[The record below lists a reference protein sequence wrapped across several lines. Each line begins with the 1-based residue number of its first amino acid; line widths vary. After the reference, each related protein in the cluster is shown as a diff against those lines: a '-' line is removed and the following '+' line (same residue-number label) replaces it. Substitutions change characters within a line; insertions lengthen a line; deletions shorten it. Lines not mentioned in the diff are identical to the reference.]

1 MIWKGKVEFIREQ
14 LGQNCP
20 QPTTQE
26 EEEEEREWEN
36 RRRRRKTEERVG
48 RLRKGKEEGE
58 GRLFVS
64 TTVATPITPTL
75 AGPTAHR
82 HGVSAN
88 SALALPPSIQTRT
101 TL

>member
-1 MIWKGKVEFIREQ
+1 MSNLAKTAHS
-14 LGQNCP
+14 LLP
-20 QPTTQE
+20 
-26 EEEEEREWEN
+26 
-36 RRRRRKTEERVG
+36 RRRKRRRGSGKTGGGGGGGTEERVG
-48 RLRKGKEEGE
+48 RLRKGKEEEE
-58 GRLFVS
+58 GRLFVL